1 MAPTFTAGQIL
12 RLRDGE
18 IRIDRVTD
26 DWIYFVQFSRIAE
39 TGAPTRMAP
48 TLFAEAVAM
57 QTLADLLPDDLR
69 ATVTEF
75 AAAFRD
81 NDPRASERREIARA
95 NLYAAVLRLAD
106 SIATTGA

>member
-57 QTLADLLPDDLR
+57 QTVVSRAGLIAALR
-69 ATVTEF
+69 APAWQSLVGARLEVY
-75 AAAFRD
+75 A
-81 NDPRASERREIARA
+81 EQIADVVIA
-95 NLYAAVLRLAD
+95 YLAQVP
-106 SIATTGA
+106 TTGAQP